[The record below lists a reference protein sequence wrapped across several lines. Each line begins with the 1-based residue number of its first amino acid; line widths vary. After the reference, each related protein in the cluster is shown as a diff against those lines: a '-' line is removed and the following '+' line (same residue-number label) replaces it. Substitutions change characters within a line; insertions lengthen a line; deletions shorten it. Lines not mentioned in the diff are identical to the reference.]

1 MHVRVLGPLAIEY
14 NGVSIVPTANK
25 PRQILALL
33 ALRPQHTVSV
43 GALIEEVWG
52 DAVPRSA
59 ATTLQT
65 YILQL
70 RRRIAKALDGGGGD
84 TGRNG
89 GGGTGRGGRL
99 SPKEVLATSYGGY
112 RLVPPLAGHDLTEFQ
127 DLSARGVKALE
138 AGDAR
143 AASHLLGTALL
154 LWRGPA
160 LADVPHGPAL
170 ELEAIGMEEAR
181 LTVLEQRIEADLCLG
196 RHRSLLP
203 ELRMLSARHPL
214 NENLCAQLMTALY
227 RAGSPWRAL
236 EEFRRLR
243 VRLDTEL
250 GVEPTPGLQRLHL
263 AVLNG
268 DPGLEA
274 TAQGP
279 VRYAS

>member
-1 MHVRVLGPLAIEY
+1 MQTRVLGPLAIDY
-14 NGVSIVPTANK
+14 NGMSIVPTANK
-25 PRQILALL
+25 PKQILALL
-33 ALRPQHTVSV
+33 ALRPGHAVPV

-70 RRRIAKALDGGGGD
+70 RRRIAAALDADGE
-84 TGRNG
+84 
-89 GGGTGRGGRL
+89 RGGP
-99 SPKEVLATSYGGY
+99 SPKDVLATAYGGY
-112 RLVPPLAGHDLTEFQ
+112 RLVAPSQGHDLAEFQ
-127 DLSARGVKALE
+127 DLSTRGIRALE
-138 AGDAR
+138 TGDAH
-143 AASHLLGTALL
+143 AASTLLGTALA
-154 LWRGPA
+154 LWRGAA
-160 LADVPHGPAL
+160 LADVPKGPAL
-170 ELEAIGMEEAR
+170 ELEVIGMEEAR
-181 LTVLEQRIEADLCLG
+181 LTVLEQRIEADLRLG
-196 RHRSLLP
+196 RHSSLLP

-243 VRLDTEL
+243 GRLNGEL

-268 DPGLEA
+268 DPSLEA
-274 TAQGP
+274 VTRTP
-279 VRYAS
+279 LRSAS